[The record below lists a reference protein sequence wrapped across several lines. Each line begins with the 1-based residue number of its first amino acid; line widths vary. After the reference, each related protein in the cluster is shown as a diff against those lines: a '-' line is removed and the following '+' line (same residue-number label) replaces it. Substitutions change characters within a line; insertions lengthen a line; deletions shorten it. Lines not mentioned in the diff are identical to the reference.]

1 MKGWISL
8 GRFGYTLLDD
18 TKNALK
24 DAPMEYKFLLSN
36 TLAAMWCVTFGVY
49 TAELLFIG
57 GTTSL
62 GIHYYSYACF
72 SPGSFSVLRR
82 KRAKIGQQIWS
93 VGILS
98 GKASERVRYW
108 NCLDVRSD
116 RRIDCLLGCR

>member
-24 DAPMEYKFLLSN
+24 DAPMEYKFLLIN

-57 GTTSL
+57 YNIIGHTLLLVCVFFTWFVLSTS
-62 GIHYYSYACF
+62 
-72 SPGSFSVLRR
+72 
-82 KRAKIGQQIWS
+82 KK
-93 VGILS
+93 
-98 GKASERVRYW
+98 KSE
-108 NCLDVRSD
+108 NRSANMVCWD
-116 RRIDCLLGCR
+116 LEREG